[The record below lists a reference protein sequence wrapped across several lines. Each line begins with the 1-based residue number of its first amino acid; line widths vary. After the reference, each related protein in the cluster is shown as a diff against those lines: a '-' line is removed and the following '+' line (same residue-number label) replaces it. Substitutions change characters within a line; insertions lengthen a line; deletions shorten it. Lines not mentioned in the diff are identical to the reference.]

1 MQQEPLIL
9 DSVTIS
15 REGVTLCDRLNLHAE
30 PGDIWLVEGANGSG
44 KSTLLRAMAGLYPIE
59 SGKIWLG
66 KTALQEHPRYPQ
78 ILSWL
83 GHKRALKLS
92 MTVEDNVAFW
102 ARMQGVPEN
111 IEAALDYYDLTE
123 YRSMKCEHLSA
134 GWRERVALTR
144 LLTSQAR
151 IWLLDEP
158 MAHLDRQAASLVQSI
173 IITRAEQGGI
183 IFMSNH
189 APIESDK
196 VKRVNLSEWNGTS
209 GARDEEGELC

>member
-9 DSVTIS
+9 DSLTIA
-15 REGVTLCDRLNLHAE
+15 REGVVLCDALSLRAE

-44 KSTLLRAMAGLYPIE
+44 KSTLLRAMAGMFPVA
-59 SGKIWLG
+59 SGSIRLG
-66 KTALQEHPRYPQ
+66 ETPLTKHARYPHNVA
-78 ILSWL
+78 WL

-92 MTVEDNVAFW
+92 LTVEENVAFW
-102 ARMQGVPEN
+102 ARIQGVPEN
-111 IEAALDYYDLTE
+111 IEAALDYFDLGD
-123 YRSMKCEHLSA
+123 YRAMPCHQLSA

-158 MAHLDRQAASLVQSI
+158 MAHLDKTANALVQSL

-189 APIESDK
+189 ARIEGDK
-196 VKRVNLSEWNGTS
+196 VKRLNLSE
-209 GARDEEGELC
+209 GEPQAQWKEAT